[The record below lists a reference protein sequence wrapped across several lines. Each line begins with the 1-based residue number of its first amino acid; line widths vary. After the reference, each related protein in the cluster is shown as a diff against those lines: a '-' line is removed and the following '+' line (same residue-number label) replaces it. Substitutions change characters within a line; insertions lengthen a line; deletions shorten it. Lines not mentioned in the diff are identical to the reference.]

1 MSMEALLPITAAI
14 CTYNRSR
21 YLALA
26 LAGLQQQSLPAA
38 QFEILVVDNCST
50 DDTRHVVDE
59 FRQRLPNLRYVHEA
73 RPGLSHAR
81 NTAMREARG
90 RYLAYLDDDAI
101 PEPQWLH
108 ALLAAFG
115 AQAGQRVA
123 CVGGRIDPIWEVPRP
138 DWLPDELLD
147 YLTVVDW
154 GSSGMALT
162 PQRRYVAGANAAFE
176 LAALRELGG
185 FDRTLTRTGAGLVS
199 HDEIL
204 VERRLAAKG
213 MGVYYEHEA
222 AVRHH
227 IPASRATREWLCA
240 RVYADGFSD
249 AILRTRMGGFSLP
262 RRWKKATRQLLRVAL
277 NPRLLGALLRQPA
290 TRELLLARCQA
301 LRLLGRAKG
310 YAFQ

>member
-1 MSMEALLPITAAI
+1 MDASLPITATV
-14 CTYNRSR
+14 CTHNRSR

-26 LAGLQQQSLPAA
+26 LAGLQQQRLPTA
-38 QFEILVVDNCST
+38 QFEILIVDNRST
-50 DDTRHVVDE
+50 DDTRHVVE
-59 FRQRLPNLRYVHEA
+59 EYRQHLPNLRYVHEA
-73 RPGLSHAR
+73 QLGLSYAR

-101 PEPQWLH
+101 PEPQWLQ
-108 ALLAAFG
+108 ALLAAFT
-115 AQAGQRVA
+115 AQASQRVA

-138 DWLPDELLD
+138 EWLPDELLD

-162 PQRRYVAGANAAFE
+162 PQRRYVAGANVAFE
-176 LAALRELGG
+176 VAALREVGG
-185 FDRTLTRTGAGLVS
+185 FDRTLTRTGANLVS

-204 VERRLAAKG
+204 VERQLAAKG
-213 MGVYYEHEA
+213 LAVYYEHEA

-227 IPASRATREWLCA
+227 VSAGRATMQWLCE

-249 AILRTRMGGFSLP
+249 AVLRTRLAGFSLP
-262 RRWKKATRQLLRVAL
+262 RRWKKAARQLLRIAAS
-277 NPRLLGALLRQPA
+277 PRLLGGLLRQPA
-290 TRELLLARCQA
+290 TREQLLSRCQA

-310 YAFQ
+310 YALQ